1 MFSELIEFFELES
14 LTKAHKYGILSS
26 SKLQGQNSELSGF
39 PGKILL
45 AEINQNAP
53 MYFSQKKA
61 QKKHLRK
68 SIIATIVFGLLSSH
82 VSFAYAGQDP
92 YAVPANW
99 PSDWVAPFAN
109 EGIVEAPPA
118 PERTVKYTKIVA
130 ATAYS
135 SDVHQTD
142 AYPFRPAMAMDF
154 RDVVAQKGEVNCI
167 AHNDLRLGT
176 EVRFPDLFG
185 DKVYTVCDRM
195 NARYTGHNRVD
206 FYFYV
211 VGADG
216 KIDSRESLNAARS
229 NAKTFGLKRSVK
241 MEILEKLTA

>member
-1 MFSELIEFFELES
+1 MVSYPVQNYKARILNFQES
-14 LTKAHKYGILSS
+14 LKKPYW
-26 SKLQGQNSELSGF
+26 
-39 PGKILL
+39 
-45 AEINQNAP
+45 
-53 MYFSQKKA
+53 QKVIP
-61 QKKHLRK
+61 LVSMK
-68 SIIATIVFGLLSSH
+68 SISKKRQKTHFQKGMITLMLFALLSFH
-82 VSFAYAGQDP
+82 IPQAFAENDP
-92 YAVPANW
+92 YSVPENW
-99 PSDWVAPFAN
+99 PSNWVAPFAD
-109 EGIVEAPPA
+109 EKKQETVAA
-118 PERTVKYTKIVA
+118 PEAVAADPMENRVVKYTKIVA

-135 SDVHQTD
+135 SDIHQTD

-176 EVRFPDLFG
+176 EVRFPELFG

-216 KIDSRESLNAARS
+216 KIDSRESLDAARS
-229 NAKTFGLKRSVK
+229 NAKTFGLKRAVK
-241 MEILEKLTA
+241 MEILEKVTA